1 MNTKLLALSII
12 GIATTTVTS
21 MARPEGGR
29 PGGKPAG
36 DRPNPEDI
44 VVEIVADYDLNT
56 DNLINSE
63 ELAAAIEGLH
73 EKRMEQMK
81 AFAEKRGGNSD
92 RERPE
97 RPRGRADRPEP
108 SDIAAKLV
116 ADFDTD
122 GDAALNT
129 EELFGAVNAMKHQG
143 PKNRRGPGPRGM
155 RGHRGGPPPS
165 DEGV

>member
-29 PGGKPAG
+29 PGGKPAV

-81 AFAEKRGGNSD
+81 AFAGKRGGNSD

-97 RPRGRADRPEP
+97 RPRGSADRPEP